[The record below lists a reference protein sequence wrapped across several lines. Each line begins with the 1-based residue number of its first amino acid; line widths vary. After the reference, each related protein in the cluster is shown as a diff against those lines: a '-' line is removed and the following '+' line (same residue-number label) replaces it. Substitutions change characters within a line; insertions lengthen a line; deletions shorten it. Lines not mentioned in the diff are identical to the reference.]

1 VTDPEIV
8 LDRVSKRFSE
18 ARGPEAGGTHGT
30 HAALEAVSLSVARG
44 EIVVVVGPSGCGKST
59 TLRLVAGLDEPDDGT
74 IAIAGRSMK
83 GVAPQE
89 RDVAM
94 VFQGYALYPQMTV
107 RQILEFPL
115 KMRKAT
121 ASARS
126 QAVDEAAAMLRIERL
141 LDRRPGELSGGECQR
156 VAMGRA
162 IVRKPRV
169 FLFDEP
175 LSNLDASLR
184 GDLRLEIGRLV
195 RRLGVTALYVTH
207 DHVEAMTLA
216 DRIAVMKAGRL
227 VQVGTP
233 REIYERPATSFVG
246 AFLGSP
252 RMNLI
257 PARVDGDALVAGP
270 FRLPLPRGPLP
281 PRLEVGVRPEDVHC
295 GVEAGDARHARDAG
309 GAGGARDARDD
320 EAECSEIGEVVAVEP
335 LGAETHLVVRIG
347 ELELR
352 AHARGWGAPHRG
364 DAVRVSIDAARAMV
378 FRADGAGERL
388 A

>member
-1 VTDPEIV
+1 LAETCAVSPDPEI
-8 LDRVSKRFSE
+8 LLERVSKRFSGAGE
-18 ARGPEAGGTHGT
+18 PHDARVPRP
-30 HAALEAVSLSVARG
+30 ALDGVSLSVARG

-59 TLRLVAGLDEPDDGT
+59 TLRLVAGLDEPDEGT
-74 IAIAGRSMK
+74 IAIAGRPMR

-115 KMRKAT
+115 RMRRAT
-121 ASARS
+121 ASARA
-126 QAVDEAAAMLRIERL
+126 QAVSEAAAMLRIERL
-141 LDRRPGELSGGECQR
+141 LDRRPAELSGGERQR

-184 GDLRLEIGRLV
+184 GELRLEIGRLV
-195 RRLGVTALYVTH
+195 RRLAVTALYVTH

-216 DRIAVMKAGRL
+216 DRIAVMKAGRI

-233 REIYERPATSFVG
+233 REVYERPATSFVG

-252 RMNLI
+252 RMNLL
-257 PARVDGDALVAGP
+257 PARVDGDGLVAGP
-270 FRLPLPRGPLP
+270 FRIARPRGPWPDRLP
-281 PRLEVGVRPEDVHC
+281 LEVGVRPEHVHC
-295 GVEAGDARHARDAG
+295 DSSDGET
-309 GAGGARDARDD
+309 
-320 EAECSEIGEVVAVEP
+320 GEVVAVEP
-335 LGAETHLVVRIG
+335 LGAETHLLVRVG
-347 ELELR
+347 DLELR
-352 AHARGWGAPHRG
+352 AQARGWSAPRRG
-364 DAVRVSIDAARAMV
+364 DTVRVAIDEARAMV
-378 FRADGAGERL
+378 FSAEGDGERID
-388 A
+388 

>member
-1 VTDPEIV
+1 
-8 LDRVSKRFSE
+8 
-18 ARGPEAGGTHGT
+18 
-30 HAALEAVSLSVARG
+30 
-44 EIVVVVGPSGCGKST
+44 
-59 TLRLVAGLDEPDDGT
+59 
-74 IAIAGRSMK
+74 
-83 GVAPQE
+83 
-89 RDVAM
+89 M

-126 QAVDEAAAMLRIERL
+126 QAVAEAAAMLRIERL
-141 LDRRPGELSGGECQR
+141 LDRRPGELSGGERQR

-184 GDLRLEIGRLV
+184 GELRLEIGRLV

-216 DRIAVMKAGRL
+216 DRIAVMRAGRI

-233 REIYERPATSFVG
+233 REVYERPATSFVG

-252 RMNLI
+252 PMNLI
-257 PARVDGDALVAGP
+257 PARADGGALVAGP
-270 FRLPLPRGPLP
+270 FRFRLPAPSSSRPLP
-281 PRLEVGVRPEDVHC
+281 PRLEVGVRPEHVRC
-295 GVEAGDARHARDAG
+295 AAPGEGVG
-309 GAGGARDARDD
+309 GQ
-320 EAECSEIGEVVAVEP
+320 VVAVEP
-335 LGAETHLVVRIG
+335 LGAETHLVVRVG
-347 ELELR
+347 DLELR
-352 AHARGWGAPHRG
+352 AVARGWDAPGRG
-364 DAVRVSIDAARAMV
+364 ETVHVAIDEARAIV
-378 FRADGAGERL
+378 FSAEGDGERVE
-388 A
+388 

>member
-1 VTDPEIV
+1 MRPDPEIS
-8 LDRVSKRFSE
+8 LERVSKRFS
-18 ARGPEAGGTHGT
+18 G
-30 HAALEAVSLSVARG
+30 ALEVQGASGSPLPRPALDGVTLSVARG

-59 TLRLVAGLDEPDDGT
+59 TLRLVAGLDEPDEGT
-74 IAIAGRSMK
+74 VAIAGRSMK
-83 GVAPQE
+83 GVAPQD

-115 KMRKAT
+115 RMRKAT

-126 QAVDEAAAMLRIERL
+126 HAVDEAAAMLRIERL
-141 LDRRPGELSGGECQR
+141 LDRRPGELSGGERQR

-184 GDLRLEIGRLV
+184 GELRLEIGRLV

-216 DRIAVMKAGRL
+216 DRIAVMKAGRI

-233 REIYERPATSFVG
+233 REVYERPATSFVG
-246 AFLGSP
+246 AFVGSP
-252 RMNLI
+252 PMNLLA
-257 PARVDGDALVAGP
+257 ARAEGDALVAGP

-281 PRLEVGVRPEDVHC
+281 ARLELGVRPEHVRFPGQHE
-295 GVEAGDARHARDAG
+295 GG
-309 GAGGARDARDD
+309 GAP
-320 EAECSEIGEVVAVEP
+320 AEIVAVEP
-335 LGAETHLVVRIG
+335 LGAETHLLVRVGDI
-347 ELELR
+347 ELR
-352 AHARGWGAPHRG
+352 ARAPGWDAPRRG
-364 DAVRVSIDAARAMV
+364 DPVRVAIDAERAMV
-378 FRADGAGERL
+378 FSAEGDGERVGDGERM
-388 A
+388 ADVVSA

>member
-1 VTDPEIV
+1 VTDAEIV

-18 ARGPEAGGTHGT
+18 ARGPQAADAGGT

-74 IAIAGRSMK
+74 IAIAGRSMN
-83 GVAPQE
+83 GVPPQE

-257 PARVDGDALVAGP
+257 PARADGDALMAGP

-281 PRLEVGVRPEDVHC
+281 NRLEVGVRPEDVRC
-295 GVEAGDARHARDAG
+295 ANEANEPNAANDSER
-309 GAGGARDARDD
+309 
-320 EAECSEIGEVVAVEP
+320 SEIGEVVAVEP

-347 ELELR
+347 EIELR
-352 AHARGWGAPHRG
+352 AHARGWGAPQRG

>member
-1 VTDPEIV
+1 VTPDPEIL
-8 LDRVSKRFSE
+8 LDRVSKRFSGT
-18 ARGPEAGGTHGT
+18 RGADRRRVA
-30 HAALEAVSLSVARG
+30 HAALDAVTLSVARG

-59 TLRLVAGLDEPDDGT
+59 TLRLVAGLDEPDEGA
-74 IAIAGRSMK
+74 IAIAGRPML
-83 GVAPQE
+83 GVPPQE

-107 RQILEFPL
+107 REILEFPL
-115 KMRKAT
+115 KMRKAA

-126 QAVDEAAAMLRIERL
+126 QAVSETAAMLRIERL
-141 LDRRPGELSGGECQR
+141 LDRRPAELSGGERQR

-216 DRIAVMKAGRL
+216 DRIAVMNAGRI

-233 REIYERPATSFVG
+233 REIYEEPATSFVG
-246 AFLGSP
+246 SFLGSP
-252 RMNLI
+252 RMNVI
-257 PARVDGDALVAGP
+257 PARVDGGSLIAGP
-270 FRLPLPRGPLP
+270 FRIPLP
-281 PRLEVGVRPEDVHC
+281 PGALPDRLEVGVRPEDLHC
-295 GVEAGDARHARDAG
+295 DGAVGEARLAGEADAA
-309 GAGGARDARDD
+309 
-320 EAECSEIGEVVAVEP
+320 GEVVAVEP

-352 AHARGWGAPHRG
+352 ARARGWSAPRRG
-364 DAVRVSIDAARAMV
+364 DKVRVSVDEARAIV
-378 FRADGAGERL
+378 FSAEGDGERVERRKEGQPGKPGE
-388 A
+388 

>member
-1 VTDPEIV
+1 
-8 LDRVSKRFSE
+8 
-18 ARGPEAGGTHGT
+18 
-30 HAALEAVSLSVARG
+30 
-44 EIVVVVGPSGCGKST
+44 
-59 TLRLVAGLDEPDDGT
+59 
-74 IAIAGRSMK
+74 
-83 GVAPQE
+83 
-89 RDVAM
+89 
-94 VFQGYALYPQMTV
+94 
-107 RQILEFPL
+107 
-115 KMRKAT
+115 
-121 ASARS
+121 
-126 QAVDEAAAMLRIERL
+126 
-141 LDRRPGELSGGECQR
+141 
-156 VAMGRA
+156 MGRA

-184 GDLRLEIGRLV
+184 GDMRLEIGQLV
-195 RRLGVTALYVTH
+195 RRLGATALYVTH

-216 DRIAVMKAGRL
+216 DRIAVMRAGRL
-227 VQVGTP
+227 LQVGTP
-233 REIYERPATSFVG
+233 REVYERPATSFVG

-257 PARVDGDALVAGP
+257 PARVDGDSLVAGA

-281 PRLEVGVRPEDVHC
+281 PGLEVGVRPEDVHC
-295 GVEAGDARHARDAG
+295 GAEAGDARGAGDAG
-309 GAGGARDARDD
+309 DD
-320 EAECSEIGEVVAVEP
+320 KAQCSGIGEVVAVEP

-378 FRADGAGERL
+378 FSADGAGERL

>member
-1 VTDPEIV
+1 MIPEPEIL
-8 LDRVSKRFSE
+8 LDRVSKRFSAVRDA
-18 ARGPEAGGTHGT
+18 ARSARP
-30 HAALEAVSLSVARG
+30 ALDAVTLTVARG

-59 TLRLVAGLDEPDDGT
+59 TLRLVAGLDEPDEGA

-83 GVAPQE
+83 GVAPQD

-107 RQILEFPL
+107 REILEFPL
-115 KMRKAT
+115 RMRKAS

-126 QAVDEAAAMLRIERL
+126 QAVGEAAAMLRIEPL
-141 LDRRPGELSGGECQR
+141 LDRRPGELSGGERQR

-162 IVRKPRV
+162 LVRKPRV

-184 GDLRLEIGRLV
+184 GDLRLEIGQLV

-216 DRIAVMKAGRL
+216 DRIAVMRAGRL

-246 AFLGSP
+246 SFLGSP
-252 RMNLI
+252 RMNLL
-257 PARVDGDALVAGP
+257 PARAEGDALLVGP
-270 FRLPLPRGPLP
+270 FRLPRPGGPLP
-281 PRLEVGVRPEDVHC
+281 QRLEVGVRPEHVHC
-295 GVEAGDARHARDAG
+295 RGEGGEGASAQAGPVVDAT
-309 GAGGARDARDD
+309 
-320 EAECSEIGEVVAVEP
+320 GEVVAVEP
-335 LGAETHLVVRIG
+335 LGAETHLLVRLG
-347 ELELR
+347 ELEVR
-352 AHARGWGAPHRG
+352 AVARGWDAPRRG
-364 DAVRVSIDAARAMV
+364 DAVRVSIDAEHAMV
-378 FRADGAGERL
+378 FDAEGDGERVDGGR
-388 A
+388 

>member
-1 VTDPEIV
+1 VIPEPEIL
-8 LDRVSKRFSE
+8 LDRVSKRFSAVRDA
-18 ARGPEAGGTHGT
+18 ARSARP
-30 HAALEAVSLSVARG
+30 ALDAVTLSVARG

-59 TLRLVAGLDEPDDGT
+59 TLRLVAGLDEPDEGA

-83 GVAPQE
+83 GVAPQD

-107 RQILEFPL
+107 REILEFPL
-115 KMRKAT
+115 RMRKAS

-126 QAVDEAAAMLRIERL
+126 QAVAEAAAMLRIEPL
-141 LDRRPGELSGGECQR
+141 LDRRPGELSGGERQR

-184 GDLRLEIGRLV
+184 GDLRLEIGQLV

-216 DRIAVMKAGRL
+216 DRIAVMRAGRL

-233 REIYERPATSFVG
+233 REVYERPATSFVG
-246 AFLGSP
+246 SFLGSP
-252 RMNLI
+252 RMNLL
-257 PARVDGDALVAGP
+257 PGRAEGDALVVGP
-270 FRLPLPRGPLP
+270 FRLPRPKGPLP
-281 PRLEVGVRPEDVHC
+281 QRLEVGVRPEHVQC
-295 GVEAGDARHARDAG
+295 RGEAGD
-309 GAGGARDARDD
+309 GAGEQAGPIVDAP
-320 EAECSEIGEVVAVEP
+320 GEVMAVEP
-335 LGAETHLVVRIG
+335 LGAETHLLVRVG
-347 ELELR
+347 ELEVR
-352 AHARGWGAPHRG
+352 AVARGWEAPRRG
-364 DAVRVSIDAARAMV
+364 DAVRVSIDAERAMV
-378 FRADGAGERL
+378 FDAEGDGLRMGDGR
-388 A
+388 

>member
-1 VTDPEIV
+1 VTPEPEIV
-8 LDRVSKRFSE
+8 LDRVSKRFSG
-18 ARGPEAGGTHGT
+18 AREAGGPRGSP
-30 HAALEAVSLSVARG
+30 AALDAVSLSVARG

-59 TLRLVAGLDEPDDGT
+59 TLRLVAGLDEPDEGS

-89 RDVAM
+89 RNVAM

-126 QAVDEAAAMLRIERL
+126 QAVADAAAMLRIEPL
-141 LDRRPGELSGGECQR
+141 LDRRPGELSGGERQR

-184 GDLRLEIGRLV
+184 GELRLEIGRLV

-216 DRIAVMKAGRL
+216 DRIAVMRAGRI

-233 REIYERPATSFVG
+233 RDVYEHPATSFVG

-252 RMNLI
+252 PMNLI
-257 PARVDGDALVAGP
+257 PARADGDALVAGP
-270 FRLPLPRGPLP
+270 FRFPLPVLSSSRPLP
-281 PRLEVGVRPEDVHC
+281 PRLEVGVRPEHVRC
-295 GVEAGDARHARDAG
+295 GAPGQGVG
-309 GAGGARDARDD
+309 GP
-320 EAECSEIGEVVAVEP
+320 SGEVVAVEP
-335 LGAETHLVVRIG
+335 LGAETHLVVRVG
-347 ELELR
+347 DLELR
-352 AHARGWGAPHRG
+352 AVARGWDAPGRG
-364 DAVRVSIDAARAMV
+364 DTVHVGIDVARAIV
-378 FRADGAGERL
+378 FSAEAGGERVE
-388 A
+388 